1 MGTMNTFKSW
11 TLVAAAVAGLVTLVG
26 GGNAAAA
33 GDPTKRT
40 ESVIVIDFPKCEG
53 CKVTAWHARPSAVRP
68 SFWSATVRNGKAVIT
83 VPTSKTVGMSF
94 DFETPKS
101 ASALGGDAAPV
112 IAIGFKGVPAG
123 STVTRSQTR
132 APGAQA
138 NWCWTG
144 TSSRKAVIT
153 VDAYRVTVPGTG
165 AASGPQIYAWA
176 SPTVKTWHDSKNMQA
191 ADAMGDQDAP
201 FCS

>member
-1 MGTMNTFKSW
+1 MTVRKTRAC
-11 TLVAAAVAGLVTLVG
+11 AAALITAVAVVG
-26 GGNAAAA
+26 GGTAAHASEPA
-33 GDPTKRT
+33 TGSA

-53 CKVTAWHARPSAVRP
+53 CKVTAWHAHTSGAGPSSWA
-68 SFWSATVRNGKAVIT
+68 ATVRNGKAVIT

-94 DFETPKS
+94 DFETPTS

-112 IAIGFKGVPAG
+112 IAMGFKGVPAG
-123 STVTRSQTR
+123 STVTRAQTR
-132 APGAQA
+132 APGAEA
-138 NWCWTG
+138 NWCWAG
-144 TSSRKAVIT
+144 TSSRKAVIR

-176 SPTVKTWHDSKNMQA
+176 SPTQKMWHDSKNMQA

-201 FCS
+201 FCT